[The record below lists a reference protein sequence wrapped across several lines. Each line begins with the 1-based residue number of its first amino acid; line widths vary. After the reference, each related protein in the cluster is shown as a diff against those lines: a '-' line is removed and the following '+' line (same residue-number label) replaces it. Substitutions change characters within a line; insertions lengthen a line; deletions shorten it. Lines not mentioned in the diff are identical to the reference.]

1 MLLGACNSPYTE
13 IPHVLGRAGWGCPKH
28 YPSQSG
34 LLRAD
39 TRALGYDNVH
49 LHYTKRGDPVRY
61 LHRSVPDN
69 GYAERY
75 YVPQILAGTHPEPM
89 PGGWWGGYLKT
100 KPFLVWLG
108 TGENAVAR
116 MDYELGSARKEFR
129 FRRMSQDRSVR
140 GRLTLANP
148 ELEAWTVKVNDKVVQ
163 NNARTPD
170 IVVDFGLDDVLVME
184 RNTNQITLGPWADQR
199 SYGNGAPGR

>member
-1 MLLGACNSPYTE
+1 MASAACCTRSRTSGWRGTMLLGACNSPYTE

-89 PGGWWGGYLKT
+89 PGGWWGGT
-100 KPFLVWLG
+100 
-108 TGENAVAR
+108 
-116 MDYELGSARKEFR
+116 S
-129 FRRMSQDRSVR
+129 RRNPSWYGWAR
-140 GRLTLANP
+140 GRTQWR
-148 ELEAWTVKVNDKVVQ
+148 AWTTSWDRP
-163 NNARTPD
+163 ARNS
-170 IVVDFGLDDVLVME
+170 V
-184 RNTNQITLGPWADQR
+184 
-199 SYGNGAPGR
+199 SGACHRTRA